1 MSSTTSQWLWKSLSL
16 SLIGESQAAIK
27 KIFRHLYAKRIFQSK
42 WTTRRSALLTT
53 PNYNRMTRFTKVQ
66 TIRRQHIKQPY
77 IGQHENEHRP
87 FSVNNTMCTGQR
99 GFYICPCRST
109 HCPKRGIIR
118 HRLITQGHV
127 YRIEID
133 TIAWNICDWWIVNGP
148 PEQVLNRY
156 LKPSCQY
163 FTWHT
168 LMVPS
173 SLCPECQATCTEK
186 KEVKDENSNS
196 DRKASRKARGKTPK
210 Q

>member
-1 MSSTTSQWLWKSLSL
+1 
-16 SLIGESQAAIK
+16 
-27 KIFRHLYAKRIFQSK
+27 
-42 WTTRRSALLTT
+42 
-53 PNYNRMTRFTKVQ
+53 
-66 TIRRQHIKQPY
+66 
-77 IGQHENEHRP
+77 
-87 FSVNNTMCTGQR
+87 MCTGQR

-109 HCPKRGIIR
+109 HCPKRGIVP

-133 TIAWNICDWWIVNGP
+133 TIAWDICDWWIVNGP

-186 KEVKDENSNS
+186 KEVKEENSSS
-196 DRKASRKARGKTPK
+196 DKKASRKTKGKTPK
-210 Q
+210 QWWILFTHDLSVLLNDGAFRVLRSNRASLVTEAMNQGQVLIIYVQAMVYLSSLYLVNIPRQRGRARARSRLWYLSRRRLRRIRMD